1 MKILLPDNAFGL
13 TLMIALVL
21 AIIFVPLVVVGWL
34 VSLVAPWWVAVPCA
48 LSSSLAAFLVTVKLE
63 KAP

>member
-1 MKILLPDNAFGL
+1 MKILLPDNAFGYI
-13 TLMIALVL
+13 LMIALVL

-48 LSSSLAAFLVTVKLE
+48 LSSSLAVFLVTVKF
-63 KAP
+63 K